1 MLRHPGFSVGTYFGI
16 PVTIHPSW
24 FFVLGL
30 ATLTIGGI
38 FKEILPNLTPL
49 HAYGLA
55 MVTLIIGF
63 ATLIAHEFGHSLA
76 ARWFGIGTERIT
88 LFLLGGVAQIKD
100 EPASAKQEFIIA
112 IAGPLVSLACAILF
126 AVPAFLI
133 PEAGPF
139 APLYLMAQ
147 TLLVMNTSFFV
158 FNLLP
163 GFPMDGG
170 RVLRA
175 AIWAA
180 TADYLKATRIAVTV
194 GRVFG
199 YTLSGLGI
207 FLVLSGDFGSITL
220 VIMGFFIAYL
230 AGTALKQ
237 AEWRAAF
244 DRVKVGQLM
253 RPIEVVVPADL
264 TLRQFIDRYV
274 YRMAGDRFPVV
285 RGDELLGWI
294 SSRNVAAVDRSEWET
309 LRADRLVKPFS
320 ADEILSPDQDLNS
333 AVFRGAKLRVGT
345 LPVFQGRRLVGF
357 LSMIDVQQHLK
368 RFA

>member
-24 FFVLGL
+24 FFVLAL
-30 ATLTIGGI
+30 ATFTMGGI
-38 FKEILPNLTPL
+38 YKEILPNLTTL
-49 HAYGLA
+49 HAYSLA
-55 MVTLIIGF
+55 FATLIIGF
-63 ATLIAHEFGHSLA
+63 TTLIAHEFGHALA

-88 LFLLGGVAQIKD
+88 LFLLGGVAQVKD

-112 IAGPLVSLACAILF
+112 IAGPLVSLVCAVGF
-126 AVPAFLI
+126 AIPAILI
-133 PEAGPF
+133 PETGPL
-139 APLYLMAQ
+139 APLFLMAQ
-147 TLLVMNTSFFV
+147 TLAIMNTSFFV
-158 FNLLP
+158 FNLMP

-175 AIWAA
+175 TIWGA
-180 TADYLKATRIAVTV
+180 TGDYLKATRLAVGV
-194 GRVFG
+194 GQFFG
-199 YTLSGLGI
+199 YALAGLGG
-207 FLVLSGDFGSITL
+207 FLVLKGDFGSITL
-220 VIMGFFIAYL
+220 IIMGFFVAYL
-230 AGTALKQ
+230 AKTAMKQ

-244 DRVKVGQLM
+244 DRVLVGQLM
-253 RPIEVVVPADL
+253 RPVEVVVPADL

-309 LRADRLVKPFS
+309 LRADRLVKPF
-320 ADEILSPDQDLNS
+320 AAEEILSPDQDLNS
-333 AVFRGAKLRVGT
+333 AVFCGAKLRVGT
-345 LPVFQGRRLVGF
+345 LPVFRGRRLVGF
-357 LSMIDVQQHLK
+357 LSMVDVQHHLK